1 MIWTP
6 RTTVAAVIER
16 DGEFLMV
23 REDAGTGSIVI
34 NQPAGHLEESETLLD
49 AVVRES
55 LEETAWHVQPEA
67 IVGIY
72 KWRIPPDGLTYVRYC
87 FAASVVSQDSAR
99 SLDDG
104 ILSADWMSADA
115 IRRQSGTHRSPMV
128 QRCIDDYLTGRH
140 YPLELIHEID

>member
-16 DGEFLMV
+16 DGHFLMV
-23 REDAGTGSIVI
+23 REDAGTGAIVI

-55 LEETAWHVQPEA
+55 LEETAWHVTPESL
-67 IVGIY
+67 VGIY

-87 FAASVVSQDSAR
+87 FAARALSEDSA
-99 SLDDG
+99 STLDDG
-104 ILSADWMSADA
+104 ILAADWMTAEA
-115 IRRQSGTHRSPMV
+115 IRRQSGAHRSPMV
-128 QRCIDDYLTGRH
+128 QQCVDDYLAGRR
-140 YPLELIHEID
+140 YPLELIHEIA

>member
-16 DGEFLMV
+16 DDRFLMV
-23 REDAGTGSIVI
+23 REDAGTGDIVI

-55 LEETAWHVQPEA
+55 LEETAWHITPEA
-67 IVGIY
+67 LVGIY

-87 FAASVVSQDSAR
+87 FAARALSEDSAR
-99 SLDDG
+99 TLDDG
-104 ILSADWMSADA
+104 ILAADWMTAEA
-115 IRRQSGTHRSPMV
+115 IRRQSRAHRSPMV
-128 QRCIDDYLTGRH
+128 QQCIDDYLTGRR
-140 YPLELIHEID
+140 YPLELIHEIA

>member
-6 RTTVAAVIER
+6 RTTVAAIIER

-23 REDAGTGSIVI
+23 RERSETGAIVL
-34 NQPAGHLEESETLLD
+34 NQPAGHLEASESLLD

-55 LEETAWHVQPEA
+55 LEETAWHIEPESL
-67 IVGIY
+67 VGIY

-87 FAASVVSQDSAR
+87 FAARPLSQDSAR
-99 SLDDG
+99 DLDDG
-104 ILSADWMSADA
+104 ILSAVWMPAVE
-115 IRRQSGTHRSPMV
+115 IRRLAGSHRSPMV
-128 QRCIDDYLTGRH
+128 QHCIDDYLAGRC